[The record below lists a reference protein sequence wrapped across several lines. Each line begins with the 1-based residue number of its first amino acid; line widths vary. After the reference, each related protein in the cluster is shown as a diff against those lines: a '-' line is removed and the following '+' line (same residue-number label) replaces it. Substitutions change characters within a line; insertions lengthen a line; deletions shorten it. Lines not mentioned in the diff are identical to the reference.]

1 MISSW
6 GDRSHVKRCVIQV
19 HISMLNLHKCFTI
32 GILLYHTK
40 HKLLTMVT
48 YQRKEISKCLN
59 Q

>member
-1 MISSW
+1 
-6 GDRSHVKRCVIQV
+6 
-19 HISMLNLHKCFTI
+19 MLNLHKCFTI